1 MAYLRSLN
9 TLSVASPS
17 SLLRAGLLV
26 VVLSILGGCATRQQ
40 PDPLESWNRKVF
52 SFNETVDTHVM
63 QPVARG
69 YRHVTPQPVRTGVGN
84 FFGNLKDIWSTINLF
99 LQGRLK
105 DGAMG
110 VIRVSINTTLGL
122 GGLIDLATPMQI
134 EKPNED
140 LGQTLGSWGV
150 PSGAYVVWPLLGPS
164 TFRDSI
170 DIPADMYSSGALI
183 TSDHATQWGMTG
195 LRVIDLRARLLDA
208 TSLVDDVALDKYA
221 FVRSAYLQRR
231 LSLVHNGNV
240 PLDDDLDSDDGAGD
254 YAPYEPESEPE
265 PELQPEPGAVPR
277 PVVPAEPA
285 ASTAPAAEPP
295 AASQPASAPS
305 SAP

>member
-1 MAYLRSLN
+1 
-9 TLSVASPS
+9 
-17 SLLRAGLLV
+17 
-26 VVLSILGGCATRQQ
+26 
-40 PDPLESWNRKVF
+40 
-52 SFNETVDTHVM
+52 
-63 QPVARG
+63 
-69 YRHVTPQPVRTGVGN
+69 
-84 FFGNLKDIWSTINLF
+84 
-99 LQGRLK
+99 
-105 DGAMG
+105 
-110 VIRVSINTTLGL
+110 
-122 GGLIDLATPMQI
+122 
-134 EKPNED
+134 
-140 LGQTLGSWGV
+140 
-150 PSGAYVVWPLLGPS
+150 VVWPLLGPS

-265 PELQPEPGAVPR
+265 PEVQPEPGAVPR

>member
-1 MAYLRSLN
+1 MAHMCSLG
-9 TLSVASPS
+9 TPSAPS
-17 SLLRAGLLV
+17 SGSVVRTLLLV
-26 VVLSILGGCATRQQ
+26 MVLAILGGCATRHQ
-40 PDPLESWNRKVF
+40 PDPLEGWNRKVF

-69 YRHVTPQPVRTGVGN
+69 YRQVTPQPVRTGVGN

-105 DGAMG
+105 DGTMG

-140 LGQTLGSWGV
+140 LGQTLGAWGM
-150 PSGAYVVWPLLGPS
+150 PPGAYVVWPLLGPS

-170 DIPADMYSSGALI
+170 DIPADLYSSGALL
-183 TSDHATQWGMTG
+183 TSDHGVQWGMSG

-240 PLDDDLDSDDGAGD
+240 PLDDDLDSGDDGGD
-254 YAPYEPESEPE
+254 YAPYEPEPE
-265 PELQPEPGAVPR
+265 PQPE
-277 PVVPAEPA
+277 
-285 ASTAPAAEPP
+285 
-295 AASQPASAPS
+295 PASAPS